1 MGKLLRLGR
10 PQFLIVGLVLFVFG
24 ATLALRLGATYS
36 MLRLLLGYLIILP
49 AQLSVSYSNNYF
61 DMAVDSHH
69 GATPFSGGSSILLEN
84 PELKKPVKWI
94 AGALVVCSLG
104 MALVFL
110 WVYAYPI
117 WMLGFV
123 ALGNL
128 VGWCYSAP
136 PFKLSYRGLGE
147 PAYTLTGGGL
157 IPCMGY
163 LVMKGTLDL
172 VGSFFLIPFLLYGLA
187 SILSVEIPDMEV
199 DRLGNKR
206 TWIASKGR
214 SFGFIAVGACLLAA
228 TGYFFIFPWL
238 SPWQIPI
245 NFHILGLLSLLPLA
259 AGVLG
264 LIKKPIDRK
273 PATKIAI
280 QTIISLVIFSVLADS
295 YLVFL
300 VTH

>member
-10 PQFLIVGLVLFVFG
+10 PQFLIVGLVFFVFG
-24 ATLALRLGATYS
+24 ASLALRMGATYS
-36 MLRLLLGYLIILP
+36 LSRLLLGYLIILP

-61 DMAVDSHH
+61 DVAVDSPH
-69 GATPFSGGSSILLEN
+69 GATPFSGGSSVLLEN

-94 AGALVVCSLG
+94 AVALVVCSLG

-110 WVYAYPI
+110 WVYAYPS

-123 ALGNL
+123 VLGNL
-128 VGWCYSAP
+128 VGWYYSAP
-136 PFKLSYRGLGE
+136 PFRLSYHGLGE
-147 PAYTLTGGGL
+147 PAYILTGGIL
-157 IPCMGY
+157 IPCTGY

-172 VGSFFLIPFLLYGLA
+172 AGAFFLIPFLLYGLA

-214 SFGFIAVGACLLAA
+214 RFGFNVVGACMLAA
-228 TGYFFIFPWL
+228 TGYFFIFPRY

-264 LIKKPIDRK
+264 LIKKPINRE
-273 PATKIAI
+273 PATRIAI
-280 QTIISLVIFSVLADS
+280 QTVISLVIFSILADG
-295 YLVFL
+295 YLISL
-300 VTH
+300 VTR